1 MITLLRNLI
10 KHLILKIKCK
20 NRLSCSIS
28 SSISLRSKFE
38 GANAI
43 GPHSFFDGVMGY
55 GSYINS
61 HSCIIADIGR
71 FTSIA
76 PHVRSSNGVHPYTYP
91 YVTTSPMFYS
101 TKKQNGKTFANK
113 NLFQEVKPMASI
125 GNDCWIGENVF
136 FGSNLTI
143 GDGAVVLAGAVVT
156 KNVPPYAIVGGVP
169 AKVIRYRYNEEDIKF
184 LLEHK
189 WWEKDIE
196 WLKVNWES
204 LCDINKLKE
213 LLAD

>member
-1 MITLLRNLI
+1 MI
-10 KHLILKIKCK
+10 KILKQFIKYFILKVKYK
-20 NRLSCSIS
+20 NTLSCFLS

-61 HSCIIADIGR
+61 HSCIVADIGK

-76 PHVRSSNGVHPYTYP
+76 SCVKSSNGVHPYTYP

-101 TKKQNGKTFANK
+101 TKKQTGTTFASK
-113 NLFQEVKPMASI
+113 MVFKEVVQKATI

-136 FGSNLTI
+136 FGGNLII

-156 KNVPPYAIVGGVP
+156 KDVPPYAIVGGVP
-169 AKVIRYRYNEEDIKF
+169 AKIIRYRYNEEDIQF

-196 WLKVNWES
+196 WLKGNWEF

-213 LLAD
+213 LIAD